1 MTFGGWPEAPAGFH
15 RRTTAAGALYAAVDL
30 EDQVLLHGLDR
41 GDVWERLLRSG
52 GGGSGRG
59 ASAILGGWRL
69 KRFRR
74 GGLTAPL
81 WRDRYPRASRLV
93 RALAASGEAARRGV
107 PTPAAVALLVE
118 RDRGPLVRGYLAT
131 EEIEGAEDL
140 ARRAVRGAAT
150 VRDVEEAM
158 RAVRRMH
165 DRGVVHPD
173 LNLGNLMMLAAGP
186 VHVVDL
192 DRVTF
197 TGGPVSERRRRQ
209 ALRRIARS
217 CAKLTGSPGLFGPG
231 SETLWDEAYG

>member
-1 MTFGGWPEAPAGFH
+1 MTSGGWPDAPPGFH
-15 RRTTAAGALYAAVDL
+15 RRSTARGALYAARDL
-30 EDQVLLHGLDR
+30 EDRILLHGLDR
-41 GDVWERLLRSG
+41 GDVWERLLRTGST
-52 GGGSGRG
+52 GSGRG
-59 ASAILGGWRL
+59 ASAVLGGWRL

-74 GGLTAPL
+74 GGLTALL

-93 RALAASGEAARRGV
+93 DVLAASAEAARRGV
-107 PTPAAVALLVE
+107 PTPEAVALLVE

-140 ARRAVRGAAT
+140 ARRAVRGAVT
-150 VRDVEEAM
+150 RRDVQEAM

-173 LNLGNLMMLAAGP
+173 LNLGNLLMTAAE
-186 VHVVDL
+186 VYVVDL

-197 TGGPVSERRRRQ
+197 REGPVSERRRRR
-209 ALRRIARS
+209 ALRRIERS

-231 SETLWDEAYG
+231 SETLWYEAYR

>member
-1 MTFGGWPEAPAGFH
+1 MISGGWPEAPPGFH
-15 RRTTAAGALYAAVDL
+15 RRPTARGVLYAAADL
-30 EDQVLLHGLDR
+30 EDRVVLQGLDR
-41 GDVWERLLRSG
+41 GDVWERLLGTGST
-52 GGGSGRG
+52 GSGRG

-93 RALAASGEAARRGV
+93 AALAASAEAARRGV
-107 PTPAAVALLVE
+107 PTPEAVALLVE

-150 VRDVEEAM
+150 RRDVEEAM

-173 LNLGNLMMLAAGP
+173 LNLGNLLMTVGE
-186 VHVVDL
+186 VYVVDL

-197 TGGPVSERRRRQ
+197 SASPVSQRRRRR
-209 ALRRIARS
+209 ALRRIERS

-231 SETLWDEAYG
+231 SETLWYEAYR